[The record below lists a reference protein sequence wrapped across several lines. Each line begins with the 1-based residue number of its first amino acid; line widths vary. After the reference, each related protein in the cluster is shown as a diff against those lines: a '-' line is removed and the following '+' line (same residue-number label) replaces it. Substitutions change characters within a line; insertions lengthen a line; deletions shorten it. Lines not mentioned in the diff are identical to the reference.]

1 MAKSA
6 LLIVDLQNCFCPPN
20 GELAV
25 QDGDKIVNLVNQV
38 IEFAKSRMWKIF
50 ASRDWHKKNSRH
62 FSVNGGMWPVHG
74 VENTRGSSFHPD
86 LILPEDAIIISKG
99 MEIWEDAYSAFDG
112 FAFLKIATEQVEYY
126 VKMKLNN
133 ILKDAEVD
141 TIYVCGLAT
150 DYCVKATV
158 LSALALGYK
167 VVVLL
172 DACKG
177 VELHD
182 GDIAGAISEMNRA
195 GAEFSSVAELIGN
208 KR

>member
-74 VENTRGSSFHPD
+74 VENTWGARFHPD

-99 MEIWEDAYSAFDG
+99 MEICTPLEVCASRTTFSCLAAT
-112 FAFLKIATEQVEYY
+112 FALKVSGIFMVG
-126 VKMKLNN
+126 M
-133 ILKDAEVD
+133 
-141 TIYVCGLAT
+141 
-150 DYCVKATV
+150 
-158 LSALALGYK
+158 
-167 VVVLL
+167 
-172 DACKG
+172 
-177 VELHD
+177 
-182 GDIAGAISEMNRA
+182 
-195 GAEFSSVAELIGN
+195 
-208 KR
+208 